1 LNPYKKYVRN
11 LLLLNIALLSDQ
23 IAQQDWVEW
32 LGLISGIAYVL
43 LATYE
48 RPSCWLFGIVSSA
61 CIAWKSFT
69 DYYLIADGLLQ
80 LFYIIIGVIGLW
92 QWIKGESEGHQKPIV
107 TYPISNHVLCIGVCL
122 LVSYPLSWLLINYA
136 DARYGYLDTLLTLLS
151 VWATWLLI
159 RKELNNWVYWI
170 IIDAVYVALYWGS
183 EGYLFALLFLV
194 YAVISVFGWNRWRK
208 EMKNEK

>member
-1 LNPYKKYVRN
+1 LNF
-11 LLLLNIALLSDQ
+11 ALLSDQ

-32 LGLISGIAYVL
+32 IGLITGIAYVI

-48 RPSCWLFGIVSSA
+48 RPSCWIFGIISSA

-69 DYYLIADGLLQ
+69 DYFLIADGLLQ
-80 LFYIIIGVIGLW
+80 AFYIIIGVVGLW
-92 QWIKGESEGHQKPIV
+92 QWIKGKSEGHQKPIV
-107 TYPISNHVLCIGVCL
+107 TYPVSNHIMSIGVCL
-122 LVSYPLSWLLINYA
+122 LVSFPISWLLITYA

-159 RKELNNWVYWI
+159 QKELNNWVYWI

-194 YAVISVFGWNRWRK
+194 YALISVFGWNRWRK
-208 EMKNEK
+208 EIRNKVPVDINKIM